1 MASAATTNSVNQQ
14 LQRHSSSRPR
24 GHNAQVER
32 ALVAQREELARRLSA
47 RLRDVAV
54 EREPDDEGALA
65 TSNYASDLALM
76 TMNRERRELDE
87 VNAALRRLSAGEYGI
102 CEVCE
107 SQIGPARLRALP
119 WARLC
124 IRCAER
130 RPV

>member
-1 MASAATTNSVNQQ
+1 MASAATNSVHQHLHHQ
-14 LQRHSSSRPR
+14 SHSRPR
-24 GHNAQVER
+24 AQNAQVQKGLL
-32 ALVAQREELARRLSA
+32 AKREELSKRLSG

-54 EREPDDEGALA
+54 EREPDDEGASA

-87 VNAALRRLSAGEYGI
+87 VDAALRRLSAGEYG
-102 CEVCE
+102 VCE
-107 SQIGPARLRALP
+107 LCEGQIGQPRLRALP

-130 RPV
+130 PPV

>member
-1 MASAATTNSVNQQ
+1 MASAATNSVHQQ
-14 LQRHSSSRPR
+14 LHHQNHGRPR
-24 GHNAQVER
+24 AQNAQVEKGLL
-32 ALVAQREELARRLSA
+32 AKREELSKRLSG

-65 TSNYASDLALM
+65 TSNYANDLALM

-87 VNAALRRLSAGEYGI
+87 VNAALRRLSAGEYG
-102 CEVCE
+102 VCE
-107 SQIGPARLRALP
+107 LCEGQIGQPRLRALP

-130 RPV
+130 RPI